1 MAALQSLLDFALD
14 VTWRAGR
21 ITLRYFQTGIAV
33 ERKGDNSPVT
43 LADRESE
50 QYLRG
55 AINRYYPD
63 HGIIG
68 EEYGEQASRSE
79 FRWIID
85 PIDGTKSFV
94 SGVPLYGCLLALV
107 ERDHPIVGVAHFPAL
122 DETISASVGGGC
134 YWNGR
139 RACVSSVAKL
149 EEATLLASEISRTW
163 ENRPEAWRKLN
174 ASTYI
179 QRTWGDA
186 YGYALVATGRA
197 EMMFDPKMQIWD
209 CAPFGVILPE
219 AGGTFTDFKGNATIS
234 AGESVATNG
243 ALFDPV
249 MALLNDSQA

>member
-1 MAALQSLLDFALD
+1 VASLQSLLDFALD
-14 VTWRAGR
+14 AAWRAGR
-21 ITLRYFQTGIAV
+21 ITLRYFQTGVAV

-50 QYLRG
+50 QYLRD
-55 AINRYYPD
+55 AIQRHFPD
-63 HGIIG
+63 HGIVG
-68 EEYGEQASRSE
+68 EEFGEQPSRTE

-85 PIDGTKSFV
+85 PIDGTKSFI

-107 ERDHPIVGVAHFPAL
+107 ERDRPIVGVAHFPAL
-122 DETISASVGGGC
+122 DETVAASLGGGC

-139 RACVSSVAKL
+139 RARVSTVSNLAD
-149 EEATLLASEISRTW
+149 ATLLATEVSRTW
-163 ENRPEAWRKLN
+163 EGRQEQWRRLN
-174 ASTYI
+174 AATYV

-186 YGYALVATGRA
+186 YGYALVASGRA
-197 EMMFDPKMQIWD
+197 ELMFDPKMHIWD

-219 AGGTFTDFKGNATIS
+219 AGGTFTDFKGNESIS

-249 MALLNDSQA
+249 MALLNE

>member
-1 MAALQSLLDFALD
+1 VASLQSLLDFALD
-14 VTWRAGR
+14 IAWRAGR
-21 ITLRYFQTGIAV
+21 ITLRYFQTGVAV

-50 QYLRG
+50 QYLRD
-55 AINRYYPD
+55 AIQRHFPD
-63 HGIIG
+63 HGIVG
-68 EEYGEQASRSE
+68 EEFGEQPSRTE

-85 PIDGTKSFV
+85 PIDGTKSFI

-107 ERDHPIVGVAHFPAL
+107 ERDRPIVGVAHFPAL
-122 DETISASVGGGC
+122 DETVAASLGGGC

-139 RACVSSVAKL
+139 RARVSTVSNLAD
-149 EEATLLASEISRTW
+149 ATLLATEVSRTW
-163 ENRPEAWRKLN
+163 EGRQEQWRRLN
-174 ASTYI
+174 AATYV

-186 YGYALVATGRA
+186 YGYALVASGRA
-197 EMMFDPKMQIWD
+197 ELMFDPKMHIWD

-219 AGGTFTDFKGNATIS
+219 AGGTFTDFKGNESIS

-249 MALLNDSQA
+249 MALLNE

>member
-1 MAALQSLLDFALD
+1 MASLQSLLDFALD
-14 VTWRAGR
+14 AAWRAGR
-21 ITLRYFQTGIAV
+21 ITLRYFQTGVAV

-50 QYLRG
+50 QYLRD
-55 AINRYYPD
+55 AIQRHFPD
-63 HGIIG
+63 HGIVG
-68 EEYGEQASRSE
+68 EEFGEQPSRTE

-85 PIDGTKSFV
+85 PIDGTKSFI

-107 ERDHPIVGVAHFPAL
+107 ERDRPIVGVAHFPAL
-122 DETISASVGGGC
+122 DETVAASLGGGC

-139 RACVSSVAKL
+139 RARVSTVSNLAD
-149 EEATLLASEISRTW
+149 ATLLATEVSRTW
-163 ENRPEAWRKLN
+163 EGRQEQWRRLN
-174 ASTYI
+174 AATYV

-186 YGYALVATGRA
+186 YGYALVASGRA
-197 EMMFDPKMQIWD
+197 ELMFDPKMHIWD

-219 AGGTFTDFKGNATIS
+219 AGGTFTDFKGNESIS

-249 MALLNDSQA
+249 MALLNE